1 MQHDEMGNV
10 MLRKPSAKVGSQSMT
25 HAQLAFEDELG
36 WIFRP
41 QPTEDFGIDAHAEI
55 VDGED
60 VRGRLLALQV
70 KGGKSWFSE
79 PTPEG
84 WWFRPETDHVEYWLN
99 HSLPVA
105 VVLYHPETKLCHW
118 QLVNRDTLV
127 ETSTGK
133 WKILVPAAQAV
144 DGNARVPL
152 SDAAE
157 GDPYV
162 LRIRELRLAKP
173 WMEMLAGGT
182 RLLVDMEE
190 WIHKSSGRGSISI
203 GIDHE
208 NGGDPEKLVT
218 WAFVVGPRS
227 YADAVLGLFAWADL
241 DVHGETYDD
250 AEREEY
256 EAECSFWDEGEQ
268 FFRETFE
275 DWRRERVAREIRPYM
290 NASGEVD
297 FFRLELSLNDLGKS
311 FLIVDQ
317 FAAKG
322 ARQLTSEP

>member
-1 MQHDEMGNV
+1 MQYGKMDHM
-10 MLRKPSAKVGSQSMT
+10 MRRKPSAKVGSQGMT

-36 WIFRP
+36 WIFRA
-41 QPTEDFGIDAHAEI
+41 QPTEDFGIDAQAEI

-70 KGGKSWFSE
+70 KSGTSWFDE
-79 PTPEG
+79 PTPGG
-84 WWFRPETDHVEYWLN
+84 WWFRPKTDHVQYWLN

-133 WKILVPAAQAV
+133 WKILVPGTQIV
-144 DGNARVPL
+144 DENSRVPL
-152 SDAAE
+152 SEAAE

-173 WMEMLAGGT
+173 WMEMLADGT

-190 WIHKSSGRGSISI
+190 WSNKSSGRGSISI

-208 NGGDPEKLVT
+208 NGGDPEELVT
-218 WAFVVGPRS
+218 WQFLPGPRS
-227 YADAVLGLFAWADL
+227 YADAVAGLFAWADL
-241 DVHGETYDD
+241 DVHEETYDD
-250 AEREEY
+250 AEYNMYEE
-256 EAECSFWDEGEQ
+256 ECSIRDEGDQ
-268 FFRETFE
+268 FFLESFD
-275 DWRRERVAREIRPYM
+275 DWRRERVAKGIRPYT
-290 NASGEVD
+290 NISGEVD
-297 FFRLELSLNDLGKS
+297 CFRLELFLNDLGKS
-311 FLIVDQ
+311 FLIVDE
-317 FAAKG
+317 FATKG